1 MKPRFWFALFLSATI
16 TLAWAAH
23 EARAQAKAKTA
34 PPRAAAGQSKVP
46 NNQPAASAASPRSG
60 GSTPVASGSP
70 DKQPATAATTSDEIA
85 AKRAILES
93 PRWQRMMFEFKQW
106 LSVQKIYNDQQVVD
120 LKRNFNQH
128 VAEASPS
135 ELQFILD
142 DMEAKFQIID
152 SQPAQD
158 ARAWMAHYL
167 SIVTQKK
174 RDELLKDVP
183 NIATMTAAQLQQEV
197 MRIERKK
204 AAAARNQA
212 AFDQVRQAQVDAQ
225 LKQNQQAQQAYI
237 QQQNLAATSAYT
249 SPYRAPA
256 ANNGNPPFSNY
267 KEGPSME
274 YYIGSFGRFG
284 LIFNPSS
291 Y

>member
-1 MKPRFWFALFLSATI
+1 MKRRYWFTVLLSAAIMT
-16 TLAWAAH
+16 AWAAQQGH
-23 EARAQAKAKTA
+23 AQTKTKTA
-34 PPRAAAGQSKVP
+34 PPRAPVGQTKAP
-46 NNQPAASAASPRSG
+46 NQPPAPTASPRSG
-60 GSTPVASGSP
+60 AGAPATNGQPARQPVATVN
-70 DKQPATAATTSDEIA
+70 TADEIA

-106 LSVQKIYNDQQVVD
+106 LSVQKIYNQQQVD
-120 LKRNFNQH
+120 ELKRNFNQH
-128 VAEASPS
+128 VAEASHS

-142 DMEAKFQIID
+142 DMETKFQIID

-167 SIVTQKK
+167 SVVTQKK

-197 MRIERKK
+197 MKIERKK

-212 AFDQVRQAQVDAQ
+212 AFDQARQAQVDAQ
-225 LKQNQQAQQAYI
+225 LKQNQQSQQAYI
-237 QQQNLAATSAYT
+237 QQQNLAANSGYT

-256 ANNGNPPFSNY
+256 ANNGNPPFANY
-267 KEGPSME
+267 KTGPSME

>member
-1 MKPRFWFALFLSATI
+1 MKPRHWFALLLSATI
-16 TLAWAAH
+16 TIAWAAH

-34 PPRAAAGQSKVP
+34 PPRPSAGQTKVP
-46 NNQPAASAASPRSG
+46 NNQPSASAASPRSG
-60 GSTPVASGSP
+60 GSTPATSGQP
-70 DKQPATAATTSDEIA
+70 AKQPATTADEIA

-106 LSVQKIYNDQQVVD
+106 LSAQKIYNDQQVLD

-174 RDELLKDVP
+174 RDELLRDVP

-256 ANNGNPPFSNY
+256 ANNGNPPFSDY
-267 KEGPSME
+267 KTGPSME

-284 LIFNPSS
+284 MIFNPRS